1 MRLNQIKKIGKVAIL
16 LLGVLF
22 LTNCSKKN
30 SNSSASNNGYY
41 MDSSGACRSY
51 TTGAMANTSL
61 CQSGYNNGYNNGNT
75 GGGTAC
81 YGQYYD
87 MYGQMGTCN
96 GANCSGY
103 TLYNMNGQMVQCL

>member
-1 MRLNQIKKIGKVAIL
+1 MREIMRLNKIKKIGKVAVL

-22 LTNCSKKN
+22 LTNCSKKD
-30 SNSSASNNGYY
+30 SNS
-41 MDSSGACRSY
+41 
-51 TTGAMANTSL
+51 
-61 CQSGYNNGYNNGNT
+61 SGYNNGYNNGSGYYNGYNGSNT
-75 GGGTAC
+75 GGGTSC

-87 MYGQMGTCN
+87 MYGQSGTCN